1 MLLALLSERVNY
13 FMLPT
18 NNNNNTKAHEGKK
31 KNVISR
37 ELMSDEQIELIL

>member
-31 KNVISR
+31 NVISR